1 MKVSAKRPTKMF
13 CPSDT
18 TGNRLSQRLNPPIP
32 PVLRASSANGIAKS
46 AIAGLTLLTF
56 FTTAVPAP
64 TVAQVPTFTTESVP
78 PGINRL
84 PNTPAPP
91 SSSQFSGAS
100 NLPPETPYT
109 LGSGDRIRVDVFDVP
124 EYSGEYV
131 VLVDGTLNLPVIGSV
146 SVQGRTLQQASAAI
160 SSLYSRYVR
169 RPLVTLSLL
178 APRPVSL
185 AIAGE
190 VNRPG
195 TYTVTPG
202 GGGGGVGAAAQGG
215 QFPTLTQVITL
226 AGGITQAAAVGQV
239 RIQRRTPAGTYTA
252 NLWDLLRNGNIAQDV
267 TLRDGDSIFIPTV
280 ADVNPNDTRV
290 LADASFAPRQVEPIN
305 VVVVGEVSRPGPY
318 EITGGGVGTGGATG
332 AVTGT
337 VTGVAAGGGAAGGPP
352 TITKALQVAGG
363 ITAMADVRSLAIRRT
378 TRSGEPRII
387 NVNLWD
393 LLRAGD
399 VSQDVILQ
407 DGDTITVPT
416 ATAMDPAEA
425 TQLAGASFSPNT
437 IVVNVVGEVTRA
449 GAIPVPPNTPLNQA
463 ILAAGGF
470 NNRAKKGEVELI
482 RLNPNGSVAKRK
494 VRVDLAQ
501 GINDEGNP
509 TLRNNDV
516 VVVGRNTA
524 TRIGDTLGTI
534 LSPITNFLGFLNIFG
549 F

>member
-1 MKVSAKRPTKMF
+1 MSAKRSIEMF
-13 CPSDT
+13 CPRGS
-18 TGNRLSQRLNPPIP
+18 TGNGLTKGLYQPITHA
-32 PVLRASSANGIAKS
+32 LRACSLNSTAQS
-46 AIAGLTLLTF
+46 AIAGLTLVTL

-64 TVAQVPTFTTESVP
+64 TRAQVPTFTTSPSAQGVSQLPGLPTPP
-78 PGINRL
+78 PG
-84 PNTPAPP
+84 
-91 SSSQFSGAS
+91 SQIPRGS

-109 LGSGDRIRVDVFDVP
+109 LGSGDRIRIDVFDVP

-131 VLVDGTLNLPVIGSV
+131 VLVDGTLNLPVVGSV

-178 APRPVSL
+178 APRPVTL

-195 TYTVTPG
+195 TYTVAPG
-202 GGGGGVGAAAQGG
+202 GGGAGGAGG
-215 QFPTLTQVITL
+215 QFPTLTQAITL
-226 AGGITQAAAVGQV
+226 AGGITQAAAVGEV

-252 NLWDLLRNGNIAQDV
+252 NLWELLRNGNLAQDV
-267 TLRDGDSIFIPTV
+267 KLRDGDSIFIPTV
-280 ADVNPNDTRV
+280 ADVNPSDTRV
-290 LADASFAPRQVEPIN
+290 LADASFAPQQVEPIN
-305 VVVVGEVSRPGPY
+305 VVIVGEVGRPGPY

-332 AVTGT
+332 AVTGA
-337 VTGVAAGGGAAGGPP
+337 VTGVAGAGGGAAGGPP
-352 TITKALQVAGG
+352 TVTKALQVAGG
-363 ITAMADVRSLAIRRT
+363 ITAMADVRNLAIRRI
-378 TRSGEPRII
+378 TRSGEARII

-407 DGDTITVPT
+407 NGDTITVPT

-437 IVVNVVGEVTRA
+437 IVVNVVGEVARP

-463 ILAAGGF
+463 VLAAGGF
-470 NNRAKKGEVELI
+470 NNRSRKSEVELI
-482 RLNPNGSVAKRK
+482 RLNPNGSVSKRK
-494 VRVDLAQ
+494 VSVDLAQ

-516 VVVGRNTA
+516 VVVGRNTV
-524 TRIGDTLGTI
+524 TQIGDTLGTV
-534 LSPITNFLGFLNIFG
+534 LSPITNFFGFLRIFG
-549 F
+549 GF